1 MKNMIIVKKVLG
13 YILLL
18 SAIILS
24 FATLFSILKLVIDS
38 IIEFNLS
45 LTRGVSFVTPMLLIA
60 AALILI
66 IFFMFKM
73 SLKLIRFK
81 KKIHEDSIN
90 DIGEITS

>member
-1 MKNMIIVKKVLG
+1 MIIVKKVLG

-24 FATLFSILKLVIDS
+24 FATLFSIFKLVIDS

-81 KKIHEDSIN
+81 KIIHEDSIN